1 MAGYKADFPI
11 FEKDDLSKHVPGL
24 DQEGLELLESMLIHD
39 PSKRISAKD
48 ALKHPYFKDVP
59 KEIKNMK

>member
-1 MAGYKADFPI
+1 L
-11 FEKDDLSKHVPGL
+11 FEKEDISKHVPGL
-24 DQEGLELLESMLIHD
+24 DASGLELLEMMLVHD

-48 ALKHPYFKDVP
+48 ALKHPYLKDVP